1 MNPEAFYGQ
10 NVFRTPPS
18 TNRTHGKYKRP
29 RRDLNPHA
37 GFTRLLPAF
46 QTGALLL
53 LGLRERKR
61 RLEDLNLLILLRWP
75 PLSRRAHC
83 HSAKTANSAWGRN
96 RTGNLLSFNQAL
108 YHLSCPKHF
117 DPVRG
122 H

>member
-1 MNPEAFYGQ
+1 M
-10 NVFRTPPS
+10 
-18 TNRTHGKYKRP
+18 
-29 RRDLNPHA
+29 NPHA

-46 QTGALLL
+46 RAGALLL

-61 RLEDLNLLILLRWP
+61 RLEDLRRHVVPSPLGNLLILLRWP

-108 YHLSCPKHF
+108 YQLVRGARGACGRSVRAFLVSCPKHF